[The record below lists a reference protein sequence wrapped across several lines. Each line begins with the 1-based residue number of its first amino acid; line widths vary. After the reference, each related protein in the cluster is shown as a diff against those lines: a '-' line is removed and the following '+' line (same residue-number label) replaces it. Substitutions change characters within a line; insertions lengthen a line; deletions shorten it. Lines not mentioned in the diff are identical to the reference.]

1 MKSKIQFLLSMVI
14 FGTIGIFIRYI
25 DLASSE
31 IALLRGL
38 IGSLFLITYMLI
50 GKKKI
55 SWTSVKN
62 NAYILLLS
70 SITLGGNWIFLF
82 QAYKYTTVSNAALS
96 YYFAPVFVLILSP
109 FVLKEKLSS
118 KKLICIVIAIFGMLL
133 VVASGGLG
141 TARLED
147 FIGIGYGLLAAV
159 FYASLMLL
167 NKFIKNMAGLE
178 ITLIQLGTAS
188 LLLIPYVFITEGFGI
203 LEMSVSSIPFIII
216 LGVVHT
222 GIGFLLFFSGMQKLN
237 GQSIAALSY
246 VDPITSLLIS
256 TVFLQEK
263 MTIVQMIG
271 GALLLSSTFVSENHS
286 LKLSKPFL
294 KKTAK

>member
-14 FGTIGIFIRYI
+14 FGTIGVFIRYI

-55 SWTSVKN
+55 SWASIKN
-62 NAYILLLS
+62 NIYIFLLS

-96 YYFAPVFVLILSP
+96 YYFAPVIVLILSP
-109 FVLKEKLSS
+109 LVLKEILST

-167 NKFIKNMAGLE
+167 NKFIKNMGDLE

-203 LEMSVSSIPFIII
+203 LDVSVSSIPFIII
-216 LGVVHT
+216 LGIVHT

-256 TVFLQEK
+256 TVFLHEK

-286 LKLSKPFL
+286 WRLSKPFL
-294 KKTAK
+294 KKPVK

>member
-1 MKSKIQFLLSMVI
+1 MKSKIQFLLSMAI
-14 FGTIGIFIRYI
+14 FGTIGVFIRYI

-55 SWTSVKN
+55 SWALVKN

-109 FVLKEKLSS
+109 FVLKEKLST
-118 KKLICIVIAIFGMLL
+118 KKLICIVISIFGMLL
-133 VVASGGLG
+133 VVASGGLS

-167 NKFIKNMAGLE
+167 NKFIKNMDGLE

-188 LLLIPYVFITEGFGI
+188 SLLIPYVFITEGFGL

-216 LGVVHT
+216 LGMVHT

-246 VDPITSLLIS
+246 VDPITSLLMS

-271 GALLLSSTFVSENHS
+271 GVLLLSSTFVSENHS